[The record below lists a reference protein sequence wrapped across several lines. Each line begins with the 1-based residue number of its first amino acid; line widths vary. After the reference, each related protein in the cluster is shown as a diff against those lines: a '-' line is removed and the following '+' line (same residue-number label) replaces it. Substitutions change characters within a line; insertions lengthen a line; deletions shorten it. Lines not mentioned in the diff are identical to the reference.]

1 MLKRKTSLCVILL
14 MARLALGRAQ
24 PAFADGCGQ
33 AAPAGAVCA
42 MGDAAPLATCCA
54 TAMHG
59 GWGASADVD
68 GASAA
73 NAGHANDAPAPA
85 GQACSMQ
92 LCLQFSA
99 SILPQALTVTAPSP
113 LAEPLAVLGESVL
126 PFRLVHDLFRPPRST
141 TFRG

>member
-1 MLKRKTSLCVILL
+1 MLKRKTSICVILL
-14 MARLALGRAQ
+14 MALLALGRAQ

-68 GASAA
+68 GASA
-73 NAGHANDAPAPA
+73 APA

>member
-1 MLKRKTSLCVILL
+1 MLKRKTSICVILL
-14 MARLALGRAQ
+14 MALLALGRAQ

-33 AAPAGAVCA
+33 A
-42 MGDAAPLATCCA
+42 
-54 TAMHG
+54 
-59 GWGASADVD
+59 
-68 GASAA
+68 
-73 NAGHANDAPAPA
+73 APAPA

-113 LAEPLAVLGESVL
+113 LAEPLAFLGESVL